1 MQIDQNLSNFSDL
14 AVQTAFVVY
23 CVALFM
29 SLLYYGRIRSLIE
42 ARRAGRSEA
51 SKVLVGAG
59 AETGAAAGTATGA
72 GTGADAAIGSDTAT
86 GTDAAAASTD
96 YEAEASS
103 VAATVSEDKVAEK
116 ERKLDKLGGMTTSLM
131 WVGIALHAAA
141 IVLRGLATGR
151 FPFGNLYEYV
161 LMVCFGVLLVGNI
174 AMQRKEWRT
183 VWPWILTPVLALMF
197 YGSTKLYADSAP
209 VVPALQSHWLPI
221 HVTVVSLGASIGIV
235 SGIASLLS
243 LLRLWQPKD
252 AERGLFGALAYPLPS
267 AAKID
272 RLAYRLGVITLP
284 TLGLGI
290 ILGAIWAE
298 SAWGRP
304 WGWDPKETVSF
315 ATWILYA
322 AYLHA
327 RATPAFRKA
336 APWINILAT
345 AVMIFNLFFIN
356 MVVSGLHSYAGLN

>member
-1 MQIDQNLSNFSDL
+1 MQVDQNLSNFSDI

-23 CVALFM
+23 ALALVL
-29 SLLYYGRIRSLIE
+29 SLVYYGRMHSIIE
-42 ARRAGRSEA
+42 AMRSCTSAVAQQRELA
-51 SKVLVGAG
+51 SVGASADSAVLG
-59 AETGAAAGTATGA
+59 DVPPTASAGPD
-72 GTGADAAIGSDTAT
+72 ADL
-86 GTDAAAASTD
+86 DADLAKKRENA
-96 YEAEASS
+96 
-103 VAATVSEDKVAEK
+103 
-116 ERKLDKLGGMTTSLM
+116 DKLGGMTQMLL
-131 WVGIALHAAA
+131 WLGIALHLAA

-161 LMVCFGVLLVGNI
+161 LMVTAGAMVVATI

-183 VWPWILTPVLALMF
+183 LWPWLLTPILALMF
-197 YGSTKLYADSAP
+197 YGSTKLYAESAP

-221 HVTVVSLGASIGIV
+221 HVTVVSLGASIGVV

-243 LLRLWQPKD
+243 VLREFQPKGV
-252 AERGLFGALAYPLPS
+252 ESGFFGALARPLPS
-267 AAKID
+267 AKKLD
-272 RLAYRLGVITLP
+272 RLAYRLGVVALP

-290 ILGAIWAE
+290 VLGAIWAE
-298 SAWGRP
+298 SAWGRY

-336 APWINILAT
+336 APYINIAAMLL
-345 AVMIFNLFFIN
+345 MIFNLFFIN

>member
-1 MQIDQNLSNFSDL
+1 MQVDQNLSNFSDI
-14 AVQTAFVVY
+14 AVQTAFVIY
-23 CVALFM
+23 ALALVL
-29 SLLYYGRIRSLIE
+29 SLVYYGRMHSIIE
-42 ARRAGRSEA
+42 AMRARTTAAAQQRELA
-51 SKVLVGAG
+51 TVGASADG
-59 AETGAAAGTATGA
+59 AVLGDVPPTANADSAAPD
-72 GTGADAAIGSDTAT
+72 ADLDTDLAKKREN
-86 GTDAAAASTD
+86 A
-96 YEAEASS
+96 
-103 VAATVSEDKVAEK
+103 
-116 ERKLDKLGGMTTSLM
+116 DKLGGMTQMLL
-131 WVGIALHAAA
+131 WLGIALHLAA

-161 LMVCFGVLLVGNI
+161 LMVTAGAMVVATI

-183 VWPWILTPVLALMF
+183 LWPWLLTPILALMF
-197 YGSTKLYADSAP
+197 YGSTKLYAESAP

-221 HVTVVSLGASIGIV
+221 HVTVVSLGASIGVV

-243 LLRLWQPKD
+243 VLREFQPKGN
-252 AERGLFGALAYPLPS
+252 ESGFFGALARPLPS
-267 AAKID
+267 AKKLD
-272 RLAYRLGVITLP
+272 RLAYRLGVVALP

-290 ILGAIWAE
+290 VLGAIWAE
-298 SAWGRP
+298 SAWGRY

-336 APWINILAT
+336 APYINIAAMLL
-345 AVMIFNLFFIN
+345 MIFNLFFIN

>member
-1 MQIDQNLSNFSDL
+1 MQIDQNLSNFSDI

-23 CVALFM
+23 CIALFM
-29 SLLYYGRIRSLIE
+29 SLLYYGRMRSLIE
-42 ARRAGRSEA
+42 ARRVNSSAA
-51 SKVLVGAG
+51 SKVLVG
-59 AETGAAAGTATGA
+59 
-72 GTGADAAIGSDTAT
+72 TGADGGVDVKA
-86 GTDAAAASTD
+86 GTDTTAANTD
-96 YEAEASS
+96 YEAEVSAA
-103 VAATVSEDKVAEK
+103 AATLDPEEVADR
-116 ERKLDKLGGMTTSLM
+116 ERKLDKLGGMTSSLM
-131 WVGIALHAAA
+131 WVAIALHAAA

-221 HVTVVSLGASIGIV
+221 HVTVVSLGASIGII

-243 LLRLWQPKD
+243 LLRQWQPKH
-252 AERGLFGALAYPLPS
+252 AERSFFGALAYPLPS
-267 AAKID
+267 AVKID

-336 APWINILAT
+336 APWINVLAM
-345 AVMIFNLFFIN
+345 AVMVFNLFFIN

>member
-1 MQIDQNLSNFSDL
+1 MQVDQNLSNFSDI
-14 AVQTAFVVY
+14 AVQTAFVIY
-23 CVALFM
+23 ALALVL
-29 SLLYYGRIRSLIE
+29 SLVYYGRMHSIIE
-42 ARRAGRSEA
+42 AMRARTTAAAQQRELA
-51 SKVLVGAG
+51 TVGASAEG
-59 AETGAAAGTATGA
+59 AVLGDVPPTASVENTGPD
-72 GTGADAAIGSDTAT
+72 ADL
-86 GTDAAAASTD
+86 DADLAKKRENA
-96 YEAEASS
+96 
-103 VAATVSEDKVAEK
+103 
-116 ERKLDKLGGMTTSLM
+116 DKLGGMTQMLL
-131 WVGIALHAAA
+131 WLGIALHLAA

-161 LMVCFGVLLVGNI
+161 LMVTAGAMVVATI

-183 VWPWILTPVLALMF
+183 LWPWLLTPILALMF
-197 YGSTKLYADSAP
+197 YGSTKLYAESAP

-221 HVTVVSLGASIGIV
+221 HVTVVSLGASIGVV

-243 LLRLWQPKD
+243 VLREFQPKGS
-252 AERGLFGALAYPLPS
+252 ESGFFGVIARPLPS
-267 AAKID
+267 AKKLD
-272 RLAYRLGVITLP
+272 RLAYRLGVVALP

-290 ILGAIWAE
+290 VLGAIWAE
-298 SAWGRP
+298 SAWGRY

-336 APWINILAT
+336 APYINIAAMLL
-345 AVMIFNLFFIN
+345 MIFNLFFIN

>member
-1 MQIDQNLSNFSDL
+1 MQIDQNLSNFSDI
-14 AVQTAFVVY
+14 AVQTAFVIY
-23 CVALFM
+23 ALALVM
-29 SLLYYGRIRSLIE
+29 SLVYYGRMQSIIE
-42 ARRAGRSEA
+42 ALRARSSAAAQQRELA
-51 SKVLVGAG
+51 TVGAPP
-59 AETGAAAGTATGA
+59 AGDSVRGSAPSA
-72 GTGADAAIGSDTAT
+72 GF
-86 GTDAAAASTD
+86 
-96 YEAEASS
+96 
-103 VAATVSEDKVAEK
+103 SEDAELSKKQEKV
-116 ERKLDKLGGMTTSLM
+116 DKLGGMTQMLL
-131 WVGIALHAAA
+131 WLGIALHLAA
-141 IVLRGLATGR
+141 IVLRGLATSR

-161 LMVCFGVLLVGNI
+161 LMVTAGVMVVATI

-183 VWPWILTPVLALMF
+183 LWPWLLTPMLALMF
-197 YGSTKLYADSAP
+197 YGSTKLYAESAP

-243 LLRLWQPKD
+243 VLRVHQGKGV
-252 AERGLFGALAYPLPS
+252 EHGFFGVIARPLPS
-267 AAKID
+267 AKKLD
-272 RLAYRLGVITLP
+272 QLAYRLGVVTLP

-290 ILGAIWAE
+290 VLGAIWAE
-298 SAWGRP
+298 SAWGRY

-336 APWINILAT
+336 APYLNIAAMLLM
-345 AVMIFNLFFIN
+345 VFNLFFIN

>member
-23 CVALFM
+23 CVALLM

-59 AETGAAAGTATGA
+59 AEAGAAAAPAAGA
-72 GTGADAAIGSDTAT
+72 GGGDTGADAAT
-86 GTDAAAASTD
+86 GTGATDVGTD

-103 VAATVSEDKVAEK
+103 AAATLSEEEVADK
-116 ERKLDKLGGMTTSLM
+116 ERKLDKLGGMTSSLM

-161 LMVCFGVLLVGNI
+161 LMVSFGVLLVGNI

-197 YGSTKLYADSAP
+197 YGSTKLYAESAP

-221 HVTVVSLGASIGIV
+221 HVTVVSLGASIGII
-235 SGIASLLS
+235 SGIISLLT
-243 LLRLWQPKD
+243 LLRQWQPKN
-252 AERGLFGALAYPLPS
+252 AERGIFGALAYPLPS

-272 RLAYRLGVITLP
+272 RLAYRLAVITLP

-298 SAWGRP
+298 SAWGRF
-304 WGWDPKETVSF
+304 WGWDPKETMSF

-336 APWINILAT
+336 APWINVLAM
-345 AVMIFNLFFIN
+345 AAMVFNLFFIN

>member
-1 MQIDQNLSNFSDL
+1 MQVDQNLSNFSDI

-23 CVALFM
+23 ALALVL
-29 SLLYYGRIRSLIE
+29 SLVYYGRMQSIIE
-42 ARRAGRSEA
+42 AMRARTAAAPQQRELA
-51 SKVLVGAG
+51 TVGASADG
-59 AETGAAAGTATGA
+59 AVLGDVPPVSSTADDDLA
-72 GTGADAAIGSDTAT
+72 KKQENA
-86 GTDAAAASTD
+86 
-96 YEAEASS
+96 
-103 VAATVSEDKVAEK
+103 
-116 ERKLDKLGGMTTSLM
+116 DKLGGMTQMLL
-131 WVGIALHAAA
+131 WLGIALHLAA

-151 FPFGNLYEYV
+151 FPFGNLYEYM
-161 LMVCFGVLLVGNI
+161 LMVTAGAMVVATI

-183 VWPWILTPVLALMF
+183 LWPWLLTPILALMF
-197 YGSTKLYADSAP
+197 YGSTKLYAESAP

-221 HVTVVSLGASIGIV
+221 HVTVVSLGASIGVV

-243 LLRLWQPKD
+243 VLREFQPKGV
-252 AERGLFGALAYPLPS
+252 ESGFFGALARPLPS
-267 AAKID
+267 AKKLD
-272 RLAYRLGVITLP
+272 RLAYRLGVVALP

-290 ILGAIWAE
+290 VLGAIWAE
-298 SAWGRP
+298 SAWGRY

-336 APWINILAT
+336 APYINIAAMLLM
-345 AVMIFNLFFIN
+345 VFNLFFIN